1 MNIDEA
7 LANMSKRLNAV
18 TITKEDLLM
27 VRQEVHKLPPDK
39 RDWKD
44 RLQMMNQ
51 LFKGDANK
59 VLAIE
64 ERMVS
69 MTQLITSGALSD
81 WVFPDELD
89 GAMKIAET
97 VWMAAAK
104 EPLLFNETGAYF
116 DANAFL
122 AYISSIAEQI
132 DKT

>member
-1 MNIDEA
+1 MDITEA
-7 LANMSKRLNAV
+7 LAQMSKRLNAV

-27 VRQEVHKLPPDK
+27 VRQEVHQLPPDN

-51 LFKGDANK
+51 LFKGNTDK

-64 ERMVS
+64 ERMVA

-81 WVFPDELD
+81 WVFPDEQD

-104 EPLLFNETGAYF
+104 EPLLFKETGAYF
-116 DANAFL
+116 DADPFL
-122 AYISSIAEQI
+122 AYISSIAEQF